1 MIRPVC
7 VVFSLTVI
15 YACALA
21 SADPLDLLFGA
32 LLATGLVV
40 LFRASVTG
48 EAAVDLASLIR
59 RTGAFLPFAGAILY
73 DIFVGTWAVILI
85 VLHLRPLRRPGIV
98 AVPIGER
105 TPTGVAVSAFA
116 TTLSPGSYLIDV
128 DWERG
133 VMLLHVLDASD
144 PDAVER
150 AHQRFYDR
158 FQRHVFP

>member
-1 MIRPVC
+1 MIRPIG
-7 VVFSLTVI
+7 VVFLLTVV

-32 LLATGLVV
+32 LLASALVII
-40 LFRASVTG
+40 FRAPVTG
-48 EAAVDLASLIR
+48 QAAIGLAAVLR
-59 RTGAFLPFAGAILY
+59 RTGAFVPFAGAILY
-73 DIFVGTWAVILI
+73 DVFVGTWAVILV

-116 TTLSPGSYLIDV
+116 TTLSPGSYLVDV
-128 DWERG
+128 DLERG

-144 PDAVER
+144 LDAVER